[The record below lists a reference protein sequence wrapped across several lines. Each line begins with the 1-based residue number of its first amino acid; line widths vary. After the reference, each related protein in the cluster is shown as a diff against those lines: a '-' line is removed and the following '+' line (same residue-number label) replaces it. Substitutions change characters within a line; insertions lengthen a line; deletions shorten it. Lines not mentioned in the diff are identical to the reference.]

1 MASLVK
7 LWISAFKYWKFKHL
21 VCLSFWDISRDPG
34 FRIFNP
40 VEKIWPLD
48 CLWRGSLMLMYARLH
63 GNNFWI
69 IFGHSG
75 HCARGRKENF
85 WLNLGPDMQLLFRPV
100 MSLIQSHQ
108 SWLYNPLVTHSHL
121 SKVPSIRGD
130 KIEFWGFKAIFL
142 TPIGMR
148 QGTFHPSALSPCLF
162 WNQILSAEF
171 VSKISKLFGGE
182 N

>member
-1 MASLVK
+1 MPNGFFGIIVT
-7 LWISAFKYWKFKHL
+7 AFKYWKCKHL

-75 HCARGRKENF
+75 HGARGRKENF

-121 SKVPSIRGD
+121 SKVFVLEEAIN
-130 KIEFWGFKAIFL
+130 EFFGLQSYFL
-142 TPIGMR
+142 KLAG
-148 QGTFHPSALSPCLF
+148 L
-162 WNQILSAEF
+162 LSAAF
-171 VSKISKLFGGE
+171 W
-182 N
+182 